1 MPTHST
7 ASSPSRLKCQLAEL
21 DAIWPTTG
29 VLNEEQ
35 ERLIDA
41 YRSGQI
47 DDEEF
52 QLYLANDPV
61 LANYVEELCQ
71 AGDDAPRDHMA
82 AR

>member
-7 ASSPSRLKCQLAEL
+7 DSPSKLKCQLAVL
-21 DAIWPTTG
+21 DAIWPNTG
-29 VLNEEQ
+29 VLSEEQ
-35 ERLIDA
+35 QRLIDA

-52 QLYLANDPV
+52 QLHLANDPV

>member
-21 DAIWPTTG
+21 DSIWPTTG

-52 QLYLANDPV
+52 QLHLANDPV

-82 AR
+82 P

>member
-35 ERLIDA
+35 QRLIDA

-52 QLYLANDPV
+52 QVHLSNDPV
-61 LANYVEELCQ
+61 LANCVEELCQ
-71 AGDDAPRDHMA
+71 ARDDAPSDHVA
-82 AR
+82 PP